1 MRGPA
6 YRMEG
11 TMRANGVIG
20 WAAAA
25 ALLAGGA
32 AAWAQAR
39 KAPYYASIGAG
50 EARMRTGPGRNYPV
64 EWLYLRAGLP
74 VKVIETY
81 PSWRK
86 IEDPDGTTGWM
97 QANLLADTR
106 TAMVR
111 DGEIRV
117 LRAQP
122 QPGAKVAW
130 RVEPKVIGRITRCE
144 DSWCRFDVRGRAGY
158 IEVANLWGVDPGE
171 AVE

>member
-1 MRGPA
+1 
-6 YRMEG
+6 
-11 TMRANGVIG
+11 MRANGVIG
-20 WAAAA
+20 LAAAA

-64 EWLYLRAGLP
+64 DWLYLRAGLP

-97 QANLLADTR
+97 QANLLTDTR

-111 DGEIRV
+111 SGEIRV
-117 LRAQP
+117 LREQP
-122 QPGAKVAW
+122 QPGAKIAW

-144 DSWCRFDVRGRAGY
+144 DGWCRFDVRGRAGY

>member
-1 MRGPA
+1 MDGD
-6 YRMEG
+6 
-11 TMRANGVIG
+11 MRANGAIG
-20 WAAAA
+20 LAAAA
-25 ALLAGGA
+25 VVLAGGA
-32 AAWAQAR
+32 TAWAQVR

-64 EWLYLRAGLP
+64 SWLYLRAGLP
-74 VKVIETY
+74 VKVIEVY

-86 IEDPDGTTGWM
+86 VQDPDGTTGWM
-97 QANLLADTR
+97 QANLLAEAR

-117 LRAQP
+117 MLEAP
-122 QPGAKVAW
+122 QSGAKVAW
-130 RVEPKVIGRITRCE
+130 RVEPKVIGRISRCA
-144 DSWCRFDVRGRAGY
+144 SGWCRFDVRGRAGY

>member
-1 MRGPA
+1 
-6 YRMEG
+6 
-11 TMRANGVIG
+11 MRANGVIG
-20 WAAAA
+20 LAAAA
-25 ALLAGGA
+25 AVLAGGA

-64 EWLYLRAGLP
+64 NWLYLRAGLP
-74 VKVIETY
+74 VKVIEVY

-97 QANLLADTR
+97 QANLLTETR

-111 DGEIRV
+111 NGEIRV
-117 LRAQP
+117 LLEAP

-130 RVEPKVIGRITRCE
+130 RVEPKVIGRISRCQ
-144 DSWCRFDVRGRAGY
+144 DGWCRFDVRGRAGY

>member
-1 MRGPA
+1 MDA
-6 YRMEG
+6 D
-11 TMRANGVIG
+11 MRANGVIG
-20 WAAAA
+20 LAAAA
-25 ALLAGGA
+25 ALLAGVGT
-32 AAWAQAR
+32 AWAQAR

-97 QANLLADTR
+97 QANLLTDTR
-106 TAMVR
+106 TAVVR
-111 DGEIRV
+111 GGGIQI
-117 LRAQP
+117 LREQP

-130 RVEPKVIGRITRCE
+130 RVEPKVIGRISRCE
-144 DSWCRFDVRGRAGY
+144 NGWCRFDVRGRAGF
-158 IEVANLWGVDPGE
+158 IEVAHLWGVEPGE